1 MKGEMWPMTSK
12 SMRSFAGGL
21 VVAAGLCGAV
31 YFFGPGEATGT
42 SEKLSEDE
50 MKESLASEGYV
61 IHSEKEWE
69 DQIAEAQSVKY
80 KAEAEKETVKEPT
93 EKIIY
98 RTVLTVSKGSTS
110 IDVGKTLQKAKVIKN
125 ANEFSDA
132 VEKKGKANGLRPGTY
147 VVDSAMTTEKIISI
161 IFK

>member
-1 MKGEMWPMTSK
+1 MTSK
-12 SMRSFAGGL
+12 SMRSFAGGI

-69 DQIAEAQSVKY
+69 EQIAEAQSVKD

-98 RTVLTVSKGSTS
+98 RTVLSVSKGSTS

>member
-1 MKGEMWPMTSK
+1 MTSK

-21 VVAAGLCGAV
+21 IVAAGLCGAV
-31 YFFGPGEATGT
+31 YFFVPGEATGT
-42 SEKLSEDE
+42 SEKLSEDD

-69 DQIAEAQSVKY
+69 DQIAEAEAIKD
-80 KAEAEKETVKEPT
+80 KAEAEAEKETVKEPT

-125 ANEFSDA
+125 AYGFSDE

-147 VVDSAMTTEKIISI
+147 VVDSEMTTEKIISI

>member
-1 MKGEMWPMTSK
+1 MTSK

-42 SEKLSEDE
+42 SEKLSEDK

-69 DQIAEAQSVKY
+69 DQIAEAQSVKD

>member
-1 MKGEMWPMTSK
+1 MTSK

-69 DQIAEAQSVKY
+69 DQIAEAQSVKD

-132 VEKKGKANGLRPGTY
+132 VEKKGKANGLRPGSY

>member
-1 MKGEMWPMTSK
+1 MTSK

-69 DQIAEAQSVKY
+69 DQIAEAQSVKD

-93 EKIIY
+93 EKVIY

>member
-1 MKGEMWPMTSK
+1 MTSK
-12 SMRSFAGGL
+12 SMRSFAGGI

-69 DQIAEAQSVKY
+69 DQIAEAQSVKD
-80 KAEAEKETVKEPT
+80 KAEAEKETIKEPT

>member
-1 MKGEMWPMTSK
+1 MTSK

-21 VVAAGLCGAV
+21 IVAAGLCGAV
-31 YFFGPGEATGT
+31 YFFVPGEATVT
-42 SEKLSEDE
+42 SEKLSEDD

-69 DQIAEAQSVKY
+69 DQIAEAEAIKD

-125 ANEFSDA
+125 AYGFSDE

-147 VVDSAMTTEKIISI
+147 VVDSEMTTEKIISI

>member
-1 MKGEMWPMTSK
+1 MTSK

-21 VVAAGLCGAV
+21 IVAAGLCGAV
-31 YFFGPGEATGT
+31 YFFVPGEATGT
-42 SEKLSEDE
+42 SEKLSEDD

-69 DQIAEAQSVKY
+69 DQIAEAEAIKD

-110 IDVGKTLQKAKVIKN
+110 IDVGKNLQKAKVIKN
-125 ANEFSDA
+125 AYGFSDE

-147 VVDSAMTTEKIISI
+147 VVDSEMTTEKIIYI

>member
-1 MKGEMWPMTSK
+1 MTSK

-21 VVAAGLCGAV
+21 AVAAGLCGAV

-50 MKESLASEGYV
+50 MKESLVSEGYV

-69 DQIAEAQSVKY
+69 DQIAEAQSVKD
-80 KAEAEKETVKEPT
+80 KAEAEKETIKEPT

-110 IDVGKTLQKAKVIKN
+110 IDVGRTLQKAKVIKN

>member
-1 MKGEMWPMTSK
+1 MTSK

-31 YFFGPGEATGT
+31 YFFGPGEVTGT

-69 DQIAEAQSVKY
+69 DQIAEAQSVKD
-80 KAEAEKETVKEPT
+80 KAEAEKETIKEPT

>member
-1 MKGEMWPMTSK
+1 MTSK

-69 DQIAEAQSVKY
+69 DQIAEAQSVKD
-80 KAEAEKETVKEPT
+80 KAEAEKEKVKEPT

>member
-69 DQIAEAQSVKY
+69 DQIAEAQSVKD

-110 IDVGKTLQKAKVIKN
+110 IDVGKNLQRAKVIKN

>member
-1 MKGEMWPMTSK
+1 MTSK

-21 VVAAGLCGAV
+21 VVAAGICGAV

-42 SEKLSEDE
+42 SEKPSEDE
-50 MKESLASEGYV
+50 MKESLVGEGYV

-69 DQIAEAQSVKY
+69 DQIAEAQSVKD

-98 RTVLTVSKGSTS
+98 RTVLSVSKGSTS
-110 IDVGKTLQKAKVIKN
+110 IDVGKNLQKAKVIKN

>member
-1 MKGEMWPMTSK
+1 MTSK

-69 DQIAEAQSVKY
+69 DQIAEAQSVKD
-80 KAEAEKETVKEPT
+80 KAEAEKETIKEPT

-110 IDVGKTLQKAKVIKN
+110 IDVGRTLQKAKVIKN

>member
-1 MKGEMWPMTSK
+1 MTSK

-69 DQIAEAQSVKY
+69 DQIAEAQSVKD

>member
-1 MKGEMWPMTSK
+1 MTSK

-31 YFFGPGEATGT
+31 YFFGQGEATGT
-42 SEKLSEDE
+42 SEKLSDDE

-69 DQIAEAQSVKY
+69 DQIAEAQSVKD
-80 KAEAEKETVKEPT
+80 KAEAEKEAVKEPT

-110 IDVGKTLQKAKVIKN
+110 IDVGKNLQRAKVIKN

>member
-1 MKGEMWPMTSK
+1 MTSK

-69 DQIAEAQSVKY
+69 DQIAEAQSIKD
-80 KAEAEKETVKEPT
+80 KAEAEKEAVKEPT

-110 IDVGKTLQKAKVIKN
+110 IDVGKNLQRAKVIKN

>member
-1 MKGEMWPMTSK
+1 MTSK

-21 VVAAGLCGAV
+21 IVAAGLCGAV

-42 SEKLSEDE
+42 SEKISDDD
-50 MKESLASEGYV
+50 MKASLTSKGYV

-69 DQIAEAQSVKY
+69 DQIAEAESIKEQMDAAKE
-80 KAEAEKETVKEPT
+80 KEAEKEPT
-93 EKIIY
+93 EKIVY
-98 RTVLTVSKGSTS
+98 RTVLQVSKGSTS
-110 IDVGKTLQKAKVIKN
+110 IDVGKNLQKAKVIKN
-125 ANEFSDA
+125 ANAFSDE

-147 VVDSAMTTEKIISI
+147 EVDSKMSTEKIISI

>member
-1 MKGEMWPMTSK
+1 MTSK
-12 SMRSFAGGL
+12 SMRSFAGGI

-50 MKESLASEGYV
+50 MKESLASDGYV
-61 IHSEKEWE
+61 IHTEQEWE
-69 DQIAEAQSVKY
+69 DQIAEAQSVKD
-80 KAEAEKETVKEPT
+80 KADAEKETVKEPT

-98 RTVLTVSKGSTS
+98 RTVLRVSKGSTS

-125 ANEFSDA
+125 ANDFSDA

>member
-1 MKGEMWPMTSK
+1 MTSK

-69 DQIAEAQSVKY
+69 DQIAEAQSVKD

-93 EKIIY
+93 EKIVY

-110 IDVGKTLQKAKVIKN
+110 IDVGKTLQKAKIIKN
-125 ANEFSDA
+125 ANEFSDV

>member
-1 MKGEMWPMTSK
+1 MTSK

-61 IHSEKEWE
+61 IHSEKDWE
-69 DQIAEAQSVKY
+69 DQIAEAQSVKD

>member
-1 MKGEMWPMTSK
+1 MTSK

-21 VVAAGLCGAV
+21 IVAAGLCGAV
-31 YFFGPGEATGT
+31 YFFGPSEATGT
-42 SEKLSEDE
+42 PEKLTEDE

-61 IHSEKEWE
+61 IHTEKEWE
-69 DQIAEAQSVKY
+69 DQIAEAKSIKD
-80 KAEAEKETVKEPT
+80 KAEAEKENVKEPT
-93 EKIIY
+93 EKVIY
-98 RTVLTVSKGSTS
+98 RTVLRVSKGSTS

-125 ANEFSDA
+125 ANKFSDE

-147 VVDSAMTTEKIISI
+147 VVDSEMTTDKIISI

>member
-12 SMRSFAGGL
+12 SMRSFAGGI

-69 DQIAEAQSVKY
+69 DQIAEAQSVKD
-80 KAEAEKETVKEPT
+80 KAEAEKETVKEPA

-110 IDVGKTLQKAKVIKN
+110 IDVGKNLQKAKVIKN
-125 ANEFSDA
+125 ANDFSDA

>member
-1 MKGEMWPMTSK
+1 MTSK
-12 SMRSFAGGL
+12 SMRSFAGGI

-69 DQIAEAQSVKY
+69 DQIAEAQSVKD
-80 KAEAEKETVKEPT
+80 KAEAEKETVKEPA
-93 EKIIY
+93 EKVIY

-110 IDVGKTLQKAKVIKN
+110 IDVGKNLQKAKVIKN
-125 ANEFSDA
+125 ANDFFDA

>member
-1 MKGEMWPMTSK
+1 MTSK

-42 SEKLSEDE
+42 SEKPSEDE
-50 MKESLASEGYV
+50 MKKSLAAEGYV

-69 DQIAEAQSVKY
+69 DQIAEAQSVKD

-98 RTVLTVSKGSTS
+98 RTVLSVSKGSTS

>member
-1 MKGEMWPMTSK
+1 MTSK

-31 YFFGPGEATGT
+31 YFFGPGEVTGT

-69 DQIAEAQSVKY
+69 DQIAEAQSVKD

-93 EKIIY
+93 EKVIY

>member
-1 MKGEMWPMTSK
+1 MTSK

-21 VVAAGLCGAV
+21 VIAAGLCGAV

-69 DQIAEAQSVKY
+69 DQIAEAQSVKD
-80 KAEAEKETVKEPT
+80 KAEAEKVTVKEPT

>member
-1 MKGEMWPMTSK
+1 MTSK
-12 SMRSFAGGL
+12 SMRSFAGGI

-69 DQIAEAQSVKY
+69 DQIAEAQSVKD
-80 KAEAEKETVKEPT
+80 KAEAEKETVKEPA

-110 IDVGKTLQKAKVIKN
+110 IDVGKNLQKAKVIKN
-125 ANEFSDA
+125 AYDFSDA

>member
-1 MKGEMWPMTSK
+1 MTSK

-21 VVAAGLCGAV
+21 IVAAGLCGAV

-42 SEKLSEDE
+42 QTSEKLSEDD
-50 MKESLASEGYV
+50 MKDLLSSEGYV

-69 DQIAEAQSVKY
+69 DQIAETKSIKDKA
-80 KAEAEKETVKEPT
+80 KAETT
-93 EKIIY
+93 EKVVY
-98 RTVLTVSKGSTS
+98 RTVLKVSKGSTS
-110 IDVGKTLQKAKVIKN
+110 IDVGKTLQRAKVIKN
-125 ANEFSDA
+125 AKDFSDE

-147 VVDSAMTTEKIISI
+147 VVDSKMTTEKIIST

>member
-1 MKGEMWPMTSK
+1 MTSK

-42 SEKLSEDE
+42 TEKLSEDE

-69 DQIAEAQSVKY
+69 DQIAEAQSVKD
-80 KAEAEKETVKEPT
+80 KAEAEKETVKEPK

-147 VVDSAMTTEKIISI
+147 VVDSTMTTEKIISI

>member
-1 MKGEMWPMTSK
+1 MTSK

-21 VVAAGLCGAV
+21 IVAAGLCGAV
-31 YFFGPGEATGT
+31 YFFGPSEATGT
-42 SEKLSEDE
+42 PEKLSEDE

-69 DQIAEAQSVKY
+69 DQIAEAKSIKD
-80 KAEAEKETVKEPT
+80 KAEAEKENAKEPT
-93 EKIIY
+93 EKVIY
-98 RTVLTVSKGSTS
+98 RTVLKVSKGSTS

-132 VEKKGKANGLRPGTY
+132 VEEKGKANGLRPGTY

>member
-1 MKGEMWPMTSK
+1 MTSK

-31 YFFGPGEATGT
+31 YFFGQGEATST

-69 DQIAEAQSVKY
+69 DQIAEAQSVKD

>member
-1 MKGEMWPMTSK
+1 MTSK

-69 DQIAEAQSVKY
+69 DQIAEAQSVKD

-110 IDVGKTLQKAKVIKN
+110 IDVGKNLQKAKVIKN
-125 ANEFSDA
+125 ANEFSDT

>member
-69 DQIAEAQSVKY
+69 DQIAEAQSVKD

-110 IDVGKTLQKAKVIKN
+110 IDVGKNLQKAKVIKN